1 MPWRNQADSAQ
12 IKDLEKCD
20 FRPMHEY
27 FEIQK
32 DKKKQ
37 LTAAEKKRYE
47 RLWVLDSGFWIV
59 QY

>member
-1 MPWRNQADSAQ
+1 LQSDSAQ

-20 FRPMHEY
+20 FRPMYEY

-37 LTAAEKKRYE
+37 LTAAEKKR
-47 RLWVLDSGFWIV
+47 
-59 QY
+59 